1 MLRTFK
7 SACACMRSQCPCRH
21 DRRGPPP
28 RHGASACGWRRAL
41 VHRSRG
47 KAWRQRQATRSAR
60 QSMRQPMRQRV
71 CSPCLPEAPR
81 GRADPRPAS
90 SPTPCR
96 CAKQPPT
103 TRATRAGEQ
112 KMGRYRA
119 AAVLRRGADP
129 EWRRWRALGKV
140 WASGFLRKR
149 PRSTLARF
157 RQHLGLQRMTSTAH
171 AHATRAAGAP
181 CATVS
186 V

>member
-81 GRADPRPAS
+81 GRADPRPRGQLTHTV
-90 SPTPCR
+90 PLC
-96 CAKQPPT
+96 K
-103 TRATRAGEQ
+103 
-112 KMGRYRA
+112 A
-119 AAVLRRGADP
+119 AADDEGDARGRAEDGALSSRCGVTERRRPG
-129 EWRRWRALGKV
+129 V
-140 WASGFLRKR
+140 ASVASDAT
-149 PRSTLARF
+149 PAR
-157 RQHLGLQRMTSTAH
+157 
-171 AHATRAAGAP
+171 P
-181 CATVS
+181 CAIQKRLCLAFGVAPMHS
-186 V
+186 DGF